1 MDRGGEQ
8 DEGKEEDDHLTTTGY
23 RMVLCSHFRMLI
35 MNQKVVMR
43 RFKSHLGFPMARK
56 FPRYAFYNT

>member
-8 DEGKEEDDHLTTTGY
+8 DEGKEEDDHLTTKQTTRY
-23 RMVLCSHFRMLI
+23 RMVSCSHFRMLI

-43 RFKSHLGFPMARK
+43 RFE
-56 FPRYAFYNT
+56 